1 MSVEGRAKEDDKAL
15 FRGKGIMAYFFTAHT
30 VSGIGGICETA
41 QTKRSIYSG
50 KAGHYVALMD
60 GLPKG
65 YCLGLGVRLLFIV
78 MIIY

>member
-15 FRGKGIMAYFFTAHT
+15 FWGKGIMAYFFTAHT